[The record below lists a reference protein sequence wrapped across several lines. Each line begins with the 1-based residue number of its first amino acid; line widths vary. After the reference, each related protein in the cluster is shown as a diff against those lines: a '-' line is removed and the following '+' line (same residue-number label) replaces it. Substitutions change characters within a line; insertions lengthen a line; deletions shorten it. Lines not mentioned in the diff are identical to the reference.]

1 MSTYERVKSVLVKSM
16 GYLPEEIEPNYSLW
30 GELAFDSL
38 KMMEFAM
45 ALEDEFDISMDD
57 SRDYEKMT
65 VQDIVDVVDV
75 ELSKVLTA
83 AR

>member
-1 MSTYERVKSVLVKSM
+1 MSTYERVESVLVKSM
-16 GYLPEEIEPNYSLW
+16 GYLPEEIERSYSLW

-57 SRDYEKMT
+57 GREYEQMS
-65 VQDIVDVVDV
+65 VQDIVDIVDL
-75 ELSKVLTA
+75 ELAKMLTA
-83 AR
+83 SR